1 LAKQE
6 PEGRPTTFEFAQ
18 YIVGIRPAN
27 AYSDLMNVRAS
38 SASEFLVKVL
48 VSAIL
53 GTLGAAGPMCAD
65 DATLTLAEPQE
76 NLQPEPSASPAPLP
90 QSICEVLTA
99 AAVANDLPAEF
110 FTRLI
115 WQESRFRPEAVS
127 HAGAQ
132 GVAQFMPGTARMR
145 GLADPFEPREAIVK
159 SAELLRDLNREFG
172 NLGLAAAAYNAGPGR
187 VRDWLG
193 GRRAL
198 PGETQ
203 AYVRI
208 VTGRSAEEWAGR
220 QKALAEMPV
229 VKAVPCTQGLG
240 FPLPISQ
247 ATAEKVEVVKP
258 WGVEVAGG
266 PTRDKAIARYR
277 EVQSKYAAILTG
289 LEPLLVIKGIIGDM
303 GAVHARVG
311 ADTRAEGDKL
321 CAKLRAAGW
330 YCDVLRN

>member
-1 LAKQE
+1 
-6 PEGRPTTFEFAQ
+6 
-18 YIVGIRPAN
+18 
-27 AYSDLMNVRAS
+27 
-38 SASEFLVKVL
+38 
-48 VSAIL
+48 
-53 GTLGAAGPMCAD
+53 
-65 DATLTLAEPQE
+65 
-76 NLQPEPSASPAPLP
+76 
-90 QSICEVLTA
+90 
-99 AAVANDLPAEF
+99 
-110 FTRLI
+110 
-115 WQESRFRPEAVS
+115 
-127 HAGAQ
+127 
-132 GVAQFMPGTARMR
+132 MPGTARMR
-145 GLADPFEPREAIVK
+145 GLADPFQPREAIAK
-159 SAELLRDLNREFG
+159 SAELLRDLNLEFG

-220 QKALAEMPV
+220 QKTLAEMPV
-229 VKAVPCTQGLG
+229 VKGVPCTQGLG
-240 FPLPISQ
+240 FPLPVSQ
-247 ATAEKVEVVKP
+247 AAAEKVEVVKP

-277 EVQSKYAAILTG
+277 EVQSNAAILTG
-289 LEPLLVIKGIIGDM
+289 LEPHLVIKGIIGDM
-303 GAVHARVG
+303 GAVRARVG